1 MAKVDSK
8 EGSLGMLIND
18 KTLYNNLNNTMRS
31 TNILIDDLRMHPK
44 RYVNVSVF
52 GKKDKTGPLM
62 QPLADST
69 KTSQK

>member
-1 MAKVDSK
+1 
-8 EGSLGMLIND
+8 
-18 KTLYNNLNNTMRS
+18 MRS